1 MDARRRVFGLSE
13 KVYSIHNTQNN
24 LLKVKYTHTHTLTQ
38 STMLRHTKP
47 HTHSYQCVYMDTNI
61 NEWEIE
67 YARGFRASVRAM
79 TTIAYV
85 CVFVCGVLLPIRC
98 EAALID

>member
-1 MDARRRVFGLSE
+1 
-13 KVYSIHNTQNN
+13 
-24 LLKVKYTHTHTLTQ
+24 
-38 STMLRHTKP
+38 MLRHTKP